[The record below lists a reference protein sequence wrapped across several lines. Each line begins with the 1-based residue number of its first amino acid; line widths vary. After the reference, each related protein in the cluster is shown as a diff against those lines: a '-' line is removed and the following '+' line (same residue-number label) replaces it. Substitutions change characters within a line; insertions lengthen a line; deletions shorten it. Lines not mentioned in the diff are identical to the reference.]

1 MSNFNG
7 GNGGF
12 PQRKKIALDNSKLN
26 LQAPNA
32 AGKMATLKFGFV
44 NNNPRLTVW
53 TNDPNDTTDNGK
65 ITAALNL
72 PVFFDWLELI
82 KDAAMAENGFKSAIE
97 NKNYIFPGGKR
108 SETPVVTSR
117 LIAGKD
123 ENGLVYVSVTAHQR
137 PNLKFVFKTDSF
149 HSFKDAQGNEMDRA
163 QASKYCALGFYNL
176 MSRMYAHLA
185 VVEFVEIQPKQGQ
198 GGGNRQGGGNFR
210 GNGGGGGG
218 YGGYGGNGGGGDA
231 GGSDI
236 GGEDIPW

>member
-72 PVFFDWLELI
+72 PVFFDWLEII
-82 KDAAMAENGFKSAIE
+82 KDAAMAENGFKAAIE

-137 PNLKFVFKTDSF
+137 PNLKFVFKTDSY
-149 HSFKDAQGNEMDRA
+149 HSFKDGQGNEMDRA
-163 QASKYCALGFYNL
+163 LASKYCALGFYNL
-176 MSRMYAHLA
+176 MSRLYAHLA
-185 VVEFVEIQPKQGQ
+185 VSEFVEIQPKQGGN
-198 GGGNRQGGGNFR
+198 GGGGFNRNGGGGGNFR
-210 GNGGGGGG
+210 GNGGGGG
-218 YGGYGGNGGGGDA
+218 NGGGADA
-231 GGSDI
+231 SADL

>member
-7 GNGGF
+7 GNF

-72 PVFFDWLELI
+72 PVFFDWLEII
-82 KDAAMAENGFKSAIE
+82 KDAAMAENGFKAAIE

-163 QASKYCALGFYNL
+163 AASKYCALGFYNL
-176 MSRMYAHLA
+176 MSRLYAHLA
-185 VVEFVEIQPKQGQ
+185 VSEFVEIQPKQGGN
-198 GGGNRQGGGNFR
+198 GGGRQGGGYGGGRGNG
-210 GNGGGGGG
+210 GNGGGGG
-218 YGGYGGNGGGGDA
+218 YSGGNASGGGDDVA
-231 GGSDI
+231 
-236 GGEDIPW
+236 GEDIPW